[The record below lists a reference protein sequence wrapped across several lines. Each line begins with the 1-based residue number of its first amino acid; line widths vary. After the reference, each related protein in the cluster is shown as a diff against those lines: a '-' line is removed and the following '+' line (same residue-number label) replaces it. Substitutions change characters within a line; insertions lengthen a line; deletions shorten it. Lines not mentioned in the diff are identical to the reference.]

1 MTACFIERGRRAA
14 LLPVALLLLVI
25 AAAGAAAQQ
34 VGPPKPLGPPMQL
47 GPAVA
52 PAPSPPIAAPAP
64 PATDGSSSLV
74 VDVKP
79 LDASGLD
86 GIGPLDEGN
95 GGLGPDLWRN
105 SDRTTIEKLLPTL
118 ALPENSPVL
127 RSLARRLLL
136 SAAAPPKGS
145 GNGRSFI
152 IERAEAL
159 IGLGDVDGAA
169 VLLKLLPD
177 KEVDAVA
184 LRLMAD
190 LAWLADDVAGG
201 CGIAERGLARFEH
214 EPYFA
219 RATIFCQAQAGQ
231 RDKAMLGLDMLRDQS
246 QADDPQFA
254 SLIDQLTGGPPAK
267 VGSAAALMPLHL
279 AMLRAAK
286 LELPSDTASAAPL
299 AVIAALIKDE
309 GTPAALRLTLA
320 ERAAAAGLLDAAVLA
335 KLYAAEPVKPAELDD
350 MIKADQPAA
359 SPHARA
365 VLYQATER
373 AGDPATWARLV
384 QRALRQARSDGTYP
398 LVARLYLP
406 FLKDLAVGPASPSFA
421 LEAAI
426 ALHVTGYHE
435 KAAGWIAQLK
445 AAGADAKSTADR
457 VWLVQRLGGAA
468 TPADADGLA
477 AWYAAAKARDAAV
490 GDAQL
495 IRMLALFDG
504 LGGAADRLW
513 ATLVGSSAAATM
525 PPTDPVLWY
534 ALDAAS
540 VDRRSG
546 ETILLTLIALGEPVV
561 GQAGP
566 LAIGRGLNALKR
578 VGRGAEARDLAYE
591 IALANGL

>member
-14 LLPVALLLLVI
+14 LLPVALLLLVL

-34 VGPPKPLGPPMQL
+34 VGPPKPLGAPMQL

-52 PAPSPPIAAPAP
+52 PATSPPIAAPAP
-64 PATDGSSSLV
+64 PVTDDSALV

-86 GIGPLDEGN
+86 GVGPLDDGN

-105 SDRTTIEKLLPTL
+105 SDRTTIERLLPTL
-118 ALPENSPVL
+118 VVPENSPVL
-127 RSLARRLLL
+127 RGLARRLLL

-145 GNGRSFI
+145 GSGRSFI
-152 IERAEAL
+152 VERAEAL
-159 IGLGDVDGAA
+159 AGLGDADGAA
-169 VLLKLLPD
+169 MLLKLLPD
-177 KEVDAVA
+177 KDVDAVA
-184 LRLMAD
+184 LRLEAD
-190 LAWLADDVAGG
+190 LAWLANDVAGG
-201 CGIAERGLARFEH
+201 CVIAERGLARFDH

-219 RATIFCQAQAGQ
+219 KATIFCQAQAGQ
-231 RDKAMLGLDMLRDQS
+231 RDKAMLGLDMLRDQN
-246 QADDPQFA
+246 QADDPLFA

-267 VGSAAALMPLHL
+267 LESAAALTPLHL

-286 LELPSDTASAAPL
+286 VGLPADTASAAPF
-299 AVIAALIKDE
+299 AVIVALVRDS

-320 ERAAAAGLLDAAVLA
+320 ERAAAAGLVDAADLA
-335 KLYAAEPVKPAELDD
+335 KLYAAEPAKPAELDEVL
-350 MIKADQPAA
+350 KADQPAA
-359 SPHARA
+359 TPHARA
-365 VLYQATER
+365 VFYQATER
-373 AGDPATWARLV
+373 AGDPATWAGLV
-384 QRALRQARSDGTYP
+384 QRALRQARGDGTYP

-445 AAGADAKSTADR
+445 AAGADAKSAADR
-457 VWLVQRLGGAA
+457 AWLVQRLGGAA

-513 ATLVGSSAAATM
+513 ATLVGSPAAATM
-525 PPTDPVLWY
+525 PPTDAVLWY
-534 ALDAAS
+534 ALDAAA

-546 ETILLTLIALGEPVV
+546 EAILLALIALGEPVV

-578 VGRGAEARDLAYE
+578 VGRGAEARNLAYE

>member
-14 LLPVALLLLVI
+14 FLPVALLLLVI

-52 PAPSPPIAAPAP
+52 PATSAPIVAPAP
-64 PATDGSSSLV
+64 PVTDDSSV
-74 VDVKP
+74 VVEVKP

-86 GIGPLDEGN
+86 GVGPLDEGN

-105 SDRTTIEKLLPTL
+105 SDRTTIERLLATL
-118 ALPENSPVL
+118 VLPENSPVL
-127 RSLARRLLL
+127 RGLARRLLL

-145 GNGRSFI
+145 GSGRSFI
-152 IERAEAL
+152 VERAEAL
-159 IGLGDVDGAA
+159 AGLGDADGAA
-169 VLLKLLPD
+169 MLLKLLPEKD
-177 KEVDAVA
+177 VDAVA
-184 LRLMAD
+184 LRLEAD
-190 LAWLADDVAGG
+190 LAWLASDIAGG
-201 CGIAERGLARFEH
+201 CAIAERGLARFDH

-219 RATIFCQAQAGQ
+219 KATIFCQAQAGQ
-231 RDKAMLGLDMLRDQS
+231 RDKAMLGLDVLRDQN
-246 QADDPQFA
+246 QADDPLFA

-267 VGSAAALMPLHL
+267 VASAAALTPLHL

-286 LELPSDTASAAPL
+286 VDLPADTASAAPFV
-299 AVIAALIKDE
+299 VIVALVKDG

-320 ERAAAAGLLDAAVLA
+320 ERAAAAGLVDPADLA

-350 MIKADQPAA
+350 VLKADQPAA

-365 VLYQATER
+365 VFYQATER
-373 AGDPATWARLV
+373 AGDPATWASLV
-384 QRALRQARSDGTYP
+384 QRALRQARGDGTYP

-457 VWLVQRLGGAA
+457 AWLVQRLGGAA

-477 AWYAAAKARDAAV
+477 AWYAAAKARDAAL

-546 ETILLTLIALGEPVV
+546 EAILLALIALGEPVV

-578 VGRGAEARDLAYE
+578 VGRGAEARNLAYE